1 VLAAAVNGRTAPS
14 ARTAANAR
22 TAVSAAA
29 LLLLTACRGLPE
41 PEEANR
47 ALMLLHDYDRWG
59 WAIGILLIWADVLLP
74 IPQTAV
80 VAALGIVY
88 GTWLGGA
95 IGAVGLV
102 SGGLLGYALMR
113 TAAGRFAH
121 RFIAPRRREKMERL
135 FEQGGAWAIILTRS
149 LPYSVPEA
157 MTLLAGLARMP
168 IRGFT
173 TSLVLGSVPTAFV
186 FAAVG
191 AGWADQPLLALSVS
205 YVVPI
210 PLLPLALY
218 LVRRRAERR

>member
-1 VLAAAVNGRTAPS
+1 VLAAA
-14 ARTAANAR
+14 ANAR
-22 TAVSAAA
+22 LAVTAAA
-29 LLLLTACRGLPE
+29 LLLLSACRGLPE

-113 TAAGRFAH
+113 TAAGSFAH

-168 IRGFT
+168 ILAFT
-173 TSLVLGSVPTAFV
+173 TALVLGSVPTAFV